1 MHLYDVERKT
11 AFMNRFITILLTI
24 FSLSVHAQEPGD
36 DVFGTNQILTV
47 ELSFDQPAFWDS
59 LVLNYSTETYMMA
72 DVTITDLSG
81 VSSFENIGV
90 RLKGNSSYGHP
101 GEKKSFKIDFNR
113 YVDSLEYDKIEKLNF
128 GNCFKDPTFMREKI
142 LFDLSIAAGV
152 PAPRCI
158 YANVYMNGT
167 FWGFYDV
174 VEQIDDDFLNTHFD
188 NSSENLFKAGAAFGV
203 GTYAADLMHYGT
215 DTAAY
220 EARYSLENNST
231 ENNWTD
237 LIKLT
242 NFIDN
247 STDTE
252 FADSL
257 AYYFNVPVL
266 MKSLATDNIFANLD
280 SYTNSA
286 RNYYIYHN
294 PINGL
299 WEWIKWDCNEAF
311 GSYSGGMGGG
321 GITDMTTLETDYFV
335 MSRPLLERIVSIAAT
350 RETYDYYYC
359 VIKNNYFTSTYI
371 NAKVDEL
378 YSLIQASVY
387 ADNNKMYTDEQFD
400 LNLEENIT
408 AGGGPGGG
416 IIYGLKS
423 FVTERNNYL
432 EDIID
437 CSEIGQPV
445 IEHSKN
451 SLIVYPNPADEIIYI
466 QHSYQENVIIEIFN
480 MNGICIAKMEG
491 KNESGMI
498 AISDWASGMYIVRIT
513 SGSAIDF
520 CRFVKK

>member
-1 MHLYDVERKT
+1 MNHL
-11 AFMNRFITILLTI
+11 ITGLLT
-24 FSLSVHAQEPGD
+24 LSTLTVCAQEPGD

-47 ELSFDQPAFWDS
+47 ELTFSQTGFWDS
-59 LVLNYSTETYMMA
+59 LVANYSTETYMKA
-72 DVTITDLSG
+72 DVAITDLSG
-81 VSSFENIGV
+81 ISTFEDIGI

-113 YVDSLEYDKIEKLNF
+113 YVDSLDYDKMEKLNF

-142 LFDLSIAAGV
+142 IYDLSRDAGV

-188 NSSENLFKAGAAFGV
+188 NSSENLFKAGAAFDV
-203 GTYAADLMHYGT
+203 GSYAADLMYYGI
-215 DTAAY
+215 DTASY

-231 ENNWTD
+231 ENDWTD

-242 NFIDN
+242 NFINN
-247 STDTE
+247 STDAV

-266 MKSLATDNIFANLD
+266 MKSLVTDNLFSNLD

-294 PINGL
+294 PINNL

-311 GSYSGGMGGG
+311 GSYSGGGMGGG
-321 GITDMTTLETDYFV
+321 GITDMTTLETDYYAL
-335 MSRPLLERIVSIAAT
+335 SRPLLERIVTIDAT
-350 RETYDYYYC
+350 RETYNYYYC
-359 VIKNNYFTSTYI
+359 VIKNNYFTSDYI

-387 ADNNKMYTDEQFD
+387 ADENKMYTDEQFD
-400 LNLEENIT
+400 LNVTENIT
-408 AGGGPGGG
+408 TGGGPGGG
-416 IIYGLKS
+416 TVYGLKS
-423 FVTERNNYL
+423 FITERNSYL

-437 CSEIGQPV
+437 CTDVGQSINEQPYAT
-445 IEHSKN
+445 
-451 SLIVYPNPADEIIYI
+451 LIVYPNPADDIIYVQHNYTADIII
-466 QHSYQENVIIEIFN
+466 QIIN
-480 MNGICIAKMEG
+480 MNGIVVAT
-491 KNESGMI
+491 KNSENINTMVDVSDLPSGI
-498 AISDWASGMYIVRIT
+498 YIVKI
-513 SGSAIDF
+513 SGQSELSIG
-520 CRFVKK
+520 RFVKN